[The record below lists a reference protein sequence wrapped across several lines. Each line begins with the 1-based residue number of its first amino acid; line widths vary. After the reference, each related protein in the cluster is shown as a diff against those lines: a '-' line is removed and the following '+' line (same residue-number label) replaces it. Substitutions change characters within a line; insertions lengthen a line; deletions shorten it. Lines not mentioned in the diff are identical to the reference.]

1 MRFKEILGLFF
12 LFCWI
17 FKRDASRQIKLP
29 FKLQK
34 QLEMTTNLDAKEKKK
49 KLYNGQIETQLDGLV
64 QCAVVPFVGPKEEN
78 KKNMSKKQKN

>member
-12 LFCWI
+12 LFCCI

-49 KLYNGQIETQLDGLV
+49 KKIV
-64 QCAVVPFVGPKEEN
+64 QQTDRNTAGWSCVVRYCTFCW
-78 KKNMSKKQKN
+78 SKRGKQKEHE